1 MIEVCFDGACIPYNP
16 GGIAS
21 YGIIIKKGKEYLFTG
36 YGIIGSPPDTSCNL
50 AEYAGF
56 KAALIWLLTNEL
68 ETEKIYIYG
77 DSNLVINQMFGTWK
91 IKKGIYK
98 NLAIETKSLLK
109 CFTDINGS
117 WIPREQNSEA
127 DELSKKSMGN
137 RFYLSNHREQNVV

>member
-1 MIEVCFDGACIPYNP
+1 MYLENIINVWFDGACAPINP

-21 YGIIIKKGKEYLFTG
+21 FGIIIKDGLKLLYSET
-36 YGIIGSPPDTSCNL
+36 GIIGEPPETSCNL
-50 AEYAGF
+50 AEYAGLQT
-56 KAALIWLLTNEL
+56 ALIWLLDNNL

-98 NLAIETKSLLK
+98 NLAIKTKALLK
-109 CFTDINGS
+109 CFTDISGY

-127 DELSKKSMGN
+127 DELSKSITMP
-137 RFYLSNHREQNVV
+137 FSL